1 MAFRGRIE
9 DRRGHAAW
17 DANVERE
24 LHDPRVRRRAPANRL
39 REGRRGSR
47 RHGATIEDPADC
59 ATGVAD
65 GLARPGPVL
74 IQPKGFEIA
83 RHAFGDK
90 IREKV

>member
-1 MAFRGRIE
+1 MIPEYG
-9 DRRGHAAW
+9 
-17 DANVERE
+17 VE
-24 LHDPRVRRRAPANRL
+24 LQPNRL
-39 REGRRGSR
+39 REGRRGPR

-90 IREKV
+90 IREMV